1 MNELVRHMPESEYRA
16 HPAVAHSDL
25 KNMKRSPAYAQEC
38 RSHPKPSSKAMN
50 LGTAIHMALLE
61 PKRWM
66 DEVDIDPQHPDGGYP
81 AGWRNTSAYKE
92 RAAYMREAGKLLVPA
107 ADFHAVGQI
116 LDNVQR
122 NTVGNMI
129 LDTMQGTEWSCFA
142 YDEENGL
149 HRKCRP
155 DILIPDAQTA
165 VDVKTTAVAHTAWTF
180 ARHAHSMGYYT
191 GAPYYLDTLALSG
204 HDFEHYL
211 FLVVSVEPPFEV
223 NAYALDH
230 DSMEQ
235 GRKDYRE
242 LLAQWADC
250 QRRGNW
256 PGGQDG
262 VQEVRIPQYALD
274 YFYDND

>member
-1 MNELVRHMPESEYRA
+1 MNELVRHMPDTEYRE

-25 KNMKRSPAYAQEC
+25 KNLKRSPAYAREC
-38 RSHPKPSSKAMN
+38 RTNPKPSSKAMD
-50 LGTAIHMALLE
+50 LGTALHMALLE
-61 PKRWM
+61 PRRWM
-66 DEVDIDPQHPDGGYP
+66 DEVEIDPEHPDGGYP
-81 AGWRNTSAYKE
+81 AGWRNTTDYKI
-92 RAAYMREAGKLLVPA
+92 RSSTLREAGKLLVPS
-107 ADFHAVGQI
+107 DLYHATGRVVE
-116 LDNVQR
+116 NVEKH
-122 NTVGNMI
+122 TVGSMV
-129 LDTMQGTEWSCFA
+129 LDAMQGTEWSCFA
-142 YDEENGL
+142 YDESNGI

-155 DILIPDAQTA
+155 DILVPDAQTV
-165 VDVKTTAVAHTAWTF
+165 VDLKTTKVAHTASTF
-180 ARHAHSMGYYT
+180 ARHAHSLGYYT
-191 GAPYYLDTLALSG
+191 AAPYYLDTLALSG